1 MLRALASRFRA
12 FLFGTTAPV
21 PSADA
26 REEARSRLLGG
37 WSTHN
42 LRPAVAVAEALQD
55 RLTAAAP
62 KLTTEG
68 AALDAAGS
76 AGSLKTRLNSLGGI
90 PISEALFSWFASQT
104 FIGYQMSAFISQHWL
119 VQKACAM
126 PARDAIRQGFS
137 VALDDAPSDQVKD
150 EALNAIHKASK
161 RYKINKQMQ
170 EWVRLGRVFG
180 IRIAIFQVESTDP
193 KYYERPF
200 NPDAVTPGS
209 FKGISQV
216 DPYWCTPELNGPS
229 VMDPASQEFYEPT
242 WWVISGKRYHRSH
255 LAIFR
260 TAEPPDILKPMYLY
274 GGIPVP
280 QAIMERVYAAERTA
294 NEAPQLAMTKRLTVW
309 NTNVAE
315 ILANEEQFT
324 QHMETFVAL
333 RDNYGMKI
341 NDTEDTM
348 QQFDTALSDLDEVIM
363 TQYQLVAAA
372 ANVPATK
379 LLGTTPKGF
388 NATGEY
394 EEASYHEELETIQE
408 NDLTPFLDRYFEILL
423 RANIEPQFAVAPGT
437 LHASVEWNPLDSMTA
452 EEEATVNKTKAERDQ
467 ILVNVGALDGT
478 DVRNRIR
485 VEKDSDYTGIEEAP
499 LVAVDPL
506 DQAIADLTGQ
516 DPADVAQ
523 TDPLEAATAALAA
536 PGGDPLDTAIA
547 GLGGITAGQTGL
559 SLEEVTAALTGGDAF
574 DLPHSAG
581 VMLFRANG
589 DVLWL
594 KRRDDAED
602 EPGKWAWP
610 GGKID
615 MGEKPQDAAIRELFE
630 ETGIDYGAPII
641 PVGVVNG
648 FVVFSA
654 VSVAALEVTLNE
666 EHTAFKWAPLTEAP
680 RPLHKGVKAFLNA

>member
-1 MLRALASRFRA
+1 MLRPIFSRLRSW
-12 FLFGTTAPV
+12 LFGSTAPAAV
-21 PSADA
+21 TS
-26 REEARSRLLGG
+26 EETTERRRLSGG

-42 LRPAVAVAEALQD
+42 LSPATKVAEGFQA
-55 RLTAAAP
+55 RLDASAP
-62 KLTTEG
+62 KLTTAG
-68 AALDAAGS
+68 AAMDSGGGLS
-76 AGSLKTRLNSLGGI
+76 AKLNVMGGA
-90 PISEALFSWFASQT
+90 PISDALFSWYASQS
-104 FIGYQMSAFISQHWL
+104 FIGYQLAAIIAQHWL
-119 VQKACAM
+119 VDKACAM
-126 PARDAIRQGFS
+126 PARDAIRSGFS
-137 VALDDAPSDQVKD
+137 VALDDAPDDATKT

-161 RYKINKQMQ
+161 RFKINKQMQ
-170 EWVRLGRVFG
+170 DFVRFGRVFG

-200 NPDAVTPGS
+200 NIDAVRAGT

-216 DPYWCTPELNGPS
+216 DPYWCTPQLNGPA
-229 VMDPASQEFYEPT
+229 VMDPASPEFYEPT
-242 WWVISGKRYHRSH
+242 WWTISGKRYHRSH

-260 TAEPPDILKPMYLY
+260 TSEPPDILKPMYLY
-274 GGIPVP
+274 GGVPVP
-280 QAIMERVYAAERTA
+280 QKIMERVYAAERTA

-315 ILANEEQFT
+315 VLANEDQFT
-324 QHMETFVAL
+324 EHMAVFQAL

-363 TQYQLVAAA
+363 TQYQLVAAG

-408 NDLTPFLDRYFEILL
+408 NDLTPFLDRYFELVL
-423 RANIEPQFAVAPGT
+423 RSEIEPEFGIAPGT
-437 LHASVEWNPLDSMTA
+437 LHASVEWNPLDSATG
-452 EEEATVNKTKAERDQ
+452 EEEANINKAKAERDE
-467 ILVNVGALDGT
+467 ILVNIGAIDGT

-485 VEKDSDYTGIEEAP
+485 QEKDSDYTGIADSP
-499 LVAVDPL
+499 LELGTTGDPL
-506 DQAIADLTGQ
+506 EDATAALLGGQ
-516 DPADVAQ
+516 PGQ
-523 TDPLEAATAALAA
+523 TALEAATAALGA
-536 PGGDPLDTAIA
+536 PAGDPLATATA
-547 GLGGITAGQTGL
+547 ALGGVTPAQTGL
-559 SLEEVTAALTGGDAF
+559 SLEEVTAALTGDAF
-574 DLPHSAG
+574 DLPRAAG

-589 DVLWL
+589 DVLWV
-594 KRRDDAED
+594 KRRPDAED

-615 MGEKPQDAAIRELFE
+615 PGEKPQDAAIRELYE

-641 PVGVVNG
+641 PVGVVDG

-654 VSVAALEVTLNE
+654 VSVAALDVVLDD
-666 EHTAFKWAPLTEAP
+666 EHTEFRWAPINEPP